1 MIHQSFFY
9 NLHKF
14 AFAQEKSNNMLERL
28 SAYFERIG
36 VATTASSN
44 YAIANLIVAA
54 FVVAFLL
61 NQIFKRI
68 SIGVFHRLAK
78 RTTSDFD
85 DILLEKRVPHNLAN
99 LITLLFLLWVLL
111 SFFQSNEAIQ
121 WTVKVV
127 EALLTFNFIIILRG
141 ILNSFKVVLSRVPLL
156 KDKPIDS
163 YVQVLMIFLWFI
175 GSIIVLS
182 ILTGKSVG
190 TFLTALGALSAV
202 LLLIFKDTILGFVAS
217 IQISVN
223 DTVRIGDWITM
234 KNMGADGDVIAI
246 NLSSVQ
252 VQNFDKTITT
262 IPTYKLLS
270 DPFINWR
277 GMSESQGRRLKR
289 VLYIQAATVRFL
301 SDEESK
307 ELQKVERLRPYV
319 QEKEVEIKSENQE
332 KAVDKSL
339 LINGRNF
346 TNIGLFR
353 QYISRYLE
361 EHPQINH
368 EMTTMCRQLAPTPQG
383 IPLEVYAFISDK
395 RWTAYEGIA
404 SDIFDHLLAAAPY
417 FKLALFEFKG
427 STIAKL

>member
-163 YVQVLMIFLWFI
+163 YLQVLMIFLWFI

>member
-14 AFAQEKSNNMLERL
+14 AFAQEKSNSMLERL

-44 YAIANLIVAA
+44 YAIASLIVAA

-85 DILLEKRVPHNLAN
+85 NILLEKRVPHNLAN

-301 SDEESK
+301 SDEELK

-319 QEKEVEIKSENQE
+319 QEKEVEIKTENQE

-395 RWTAYEGIA
+395 RWAAYEGIA

-427 STIAKL
+427 STTAKL

>member
-1 MIHQSFFY
+1 
-9 NLHKF
+9 
-14 AFAQEKSNNMLERL
+14 MLERL

-44 YAIANLIVAA
+44 YAIASLIVAA
-54 FVVAFLL
+54 FVFAFLL

-141 ILNSFKVVLSRVPLL
+141 ILNSFKVILSRVPLL

-301 SDEESK
+301 SDEELK
-307 ELQKVERLRPYV
+307 ELQKV
-319 QEKEVEIKSENQE
+319 
-332 KAVDKSL
+332 
-339 LINGRNF
+339 
-346 TNIGLFR
+346 
-353 QYISRYLE
+353 
-361 EHPQINH
+361 
-368 EMTTMCRQLAPTPQG
+368 
-383 IPLEVYAFISDK
+383 
-395 RWTAYEGIA
+395 
-404 SDIFDHLLAAAPY
+404 
-417 FKLALFEFKG
+417 
-427 STIAKL
+427 

>member
-121 WTVKVV
+121 WTVKIV

-289 VLYIQAATVRFL
+289 VMYIQAATVRFL
-301 SDEESK
+301 SDEELK

>member
-301 SDEESK
+301 SDEELK

>member
-1 MIHQSFFY
+1 
-9 NLHKF
+9 
-14 AFAQEKSNNMLERL
+14 MLERL

-44 YAIANLIVAA
+44 YAIASLIIAA

-127 EALLTFNFIIILRG
+127 EALLTFNFIIILCG

-289 VLYIQAATVRFL
+289 VLYIQAATVRFF
-301 SDEESK
+301 SDEELK

-368 EMTTMCRQLAPTPQG
+368 KMTTMCRQLAPTPQG
-383 IPLEVYAFISDK
+383 VPLEVYVFISDK
-395 RWTAYEGIA
+395 RWEAYEGIA
-404 SDIFDHLLAAAPY
+404 SDIFDHLLAATPY

-427 STIAKL
+427 STVAKL

>member
-28 SAYFERIG
+28 SAYFERVG

-44 YAIANLIVAA
+44 YAIASLIVAA

-85 DILLEKRVPHNLAN
+85 NILLEKRVPNNLAN

-246 NLSSVQ
+246 NLSSLQ

-301 SDEESK
+301 SDEELK

-319 QEKEVEIKSENQE
+319 QVKEVEIKTENQE

-383 IPLEVYAFISDK
+383 IPLEVYAFVSDK

>member
-44 YAIANLIVAA
+44 YAIASLIVAA

>member
-1 MIHQSFFY
+1 
-9 NLHKF
+9 
-14 AFAQEKSNNMLERL
+14 MLERL
-28 SAYFERIG
+28 SDYFERIG
-36 VATTASSN
+36 VSVTASNSF
-44 YAIANLIVAA
+44 ALASLIVGT

-68 SIGVFHRLAK
+68 ITGAFRRLAQ

-85 DILLEKRVPHNLAN
+85 DILLEKRVPHNIAN

-111 SFFQSNEAIQ
+111 SFFRSNEAIQ
-121 WTVKVV
+121 WTVKVL
-127 EALLTFNFIIILRG
+127 EAVLTFNFIIILRG

-223 DTVRIGDWITM
+223 DTVRLGDWITM

-246 NLSSVQ
+246 NLSSLQ

-262 IPTYKLLS
+262 IPTYRLLS
-270 DPFINWR
+270 DPFTNWR
-277 GMSESQGRRLKR
+277 GMSEAKGRRLKR

-301 SDEESK
+301 NDDE
-307 ELQKVERLRPYV
+307 LDTLFKVERLRPYL
-319 QEKEVEIKSENQE
+319 EKKSNEIKKENQE

-339 LINGRNF
+339 LINGRNL

-353 QYISRYLE
+353 NYIARFLE
-361 EHPQINH
+361 EHPQINK
-368 EMTTMCRQLAPTPQG
+368 EMTSMCRQLAPTSQG

-395 RWTAYEGIA
+395 RWEAYEGIA

-417 FKLALFEFKG
+417 FKLALFEFEGRAVVHK
-427 STIAKL
+427 

>member
-1 MIHQSFFY
+1 
-9 NLHKF
+9 
-14 AFAQEKSNNMLERL
+14 MLERL
-28 SAYFERIG
+28 SAYFERLG
-36 VATTASSN
+36 VESTTSN
-44 YAIANLIVAA
+44 GYAIASLVVAA
-54 FVVAFLL
+54 FIGAFLL
-61 NQIFKRI
+61 NQIFKKI
-68 SIGVFHRLAK
+68 IIGVFRRLAK
-78 RTTSDFD
+78 RTTTHFD
-85 DILLEKRVPHNLAN
+85 DVLLEKRVPHNVAN
-99 LITLLFLLWVLL
+99 LITLLFLLWALL
-111 SFFQSNEAIQ
+111 SFLESNEALK
-121 WTVKVV
+121 WTIKFI
-127 EALLTFNFIIILRG
+127 EAALTINFIVILRG
-141 ILNSFKVVLSRVPLL
+141 ILNSFKVVLGRVPVL

-163 YVQVLMIFLWFI
+163 YTQVLMIFLWFV
-175 GSIIVLS
+175 GGIIVLS

-190 TFLTALGALSAV
+190 TFLTTLGALSAV

-234 KNMGADGDVIAI
+234 KNMAADGDVIAI

-270 DPFINWR
+270 DPFVNWR

-301 SDEESK
+301 SDDELEE
-307 ELQKVERLRPYV
+307 LLKVERLRPYLD
-319 QEKEVEIKSENQE
+319 EKKVEIKSDNQE

-353 QYISRYLE
+353 QYIANYLE
-361 EHPQINH
+361 EHPQINK

-395 RWTAYEGIA
+395 RWHIYEGIA

-427 STIAKL
+427 GAIAKL